1 MKLKSTCLNTLSGL
15 RTKSVSFATIVAS
28 IIIAGAVSADTLN
41 SVVSAEQKKL
51 LLAQQSQQRVNSLS
65 DQRKDLYQQF
75 KAVSKE
81 VEGLKIYNK
90 QLSKQIL
97 NQRTEMQ
104 RIRDTIENV
113 QVTERQ
119 IPPLM
124 LRMVENL
131 ASFVA
136 LDMPFLQS
144 ERQARIDRLVELMDK
159 SNISKA
165 EKFRAVIQAYQI
177 ENEYGNTIEK
187 YSEKL
192 DVGGQERNVNILR
205 FGRISMVYQTPDGKH
220 SGFWNQESGQ
230 WEVLTGGSER
240 SYISKGIKIA
250 DKQAA
255 PDLIIL
261 PAAAPVEA
269 AQ

>member
-1 MKLKSTCLNTLSGL
+1 MKLKSTCSKTLASA

-28 IIIAGAVSADTLN
+28 IVIAGAVSANSLN
-41 SVVSAEQKKL
+41 SIVSAEQKKL
-51 LLAQQSQQRVNSLS
+51 VLAQNSQERVNALS
-65 DQRKDLYQQF
+65 DKRKELYQTF

-81 VEGLKIYNK
+81 VEGLRIYNK

-104 RIRDTIENV
+104 RIRETIENV

-124 LRMVENL
+124 LRMVEGL
-131 ASFVA
+131 AQFVA
-136 LDMPFLQS
+136 LDVPFLKE
-144 ERQARIDRLVELMDK
+144 ERQGRIDRLVELMDK
-159 SNISKA
+159 SNVSKA
-165 EKFRAVIQAYQI
+165 EKFRAVVQAYQI
-177 ENEYGNTIEK
+177 ENEYGSTIEK
-187 YSEKL
+187 YSRKL
-192 DVGGQERNVNILR
+192 KVEGQERNVDILR
-205 FGRISMVYQTPDGKH
+205 FGRVSMVYQTPDGKH
-220 SGFWNQESGQ
+220 SGFWNKETGL
-230 WEVLTGGSER
+230 WEELSGGSER
-240 SYISKGIKIA
+240 SNISKGLKIA

-261 PAAAPVEA
+261 PVAAPLEA